1 MTLRNLNVKRNG
13 VLKMN
18 KKHIKW
24 VLAHEPIELF
34 IRAAKVFAEEVN
46 KKAPEQ
52 LEIEVMTLS
61 EYAQKYNKGVV
72 VTKHELV
79 DLLDQGQIE
88 MSQTYT
94 ITLGKVNKDFYALD
108 LPFLFESHDHASRV
122 FEGEVGQQ
130 LLNSLQESKKVKGLA
145 FTYSGGFRIIPGNE
159 PVARIEDLRG
169 VKVRTSFSPVA
180 IETFKTL
187 GADVVPMEL
196 EELSENLGKANVD
209 IGESTYPRV
218 YALGHDK
225 VSKVINHTEH
235 SLFLTSILIGT
246 DFWNSL
252 SEELQTVVSDAAQ
265 VAARYERAISIEDVL
280 ATQSRAE
287 ADGIQV
293 LKMSKEEQ
301 ARFAAETKVVYE
313 KFQNYF
319 TSGLVDKIKKAK

>member
-1 MTLRNLNVKRNG
+1 
-13 VLKMN
+13 MN
-18 KKHIKW
+18 KKHVKW

-34 IRAAKVFAEEVN
+34 IRAAKVFAAEVE
-46 KKAPEQ
+46 KQAPGQ
-52 LEIEVMTLS
+52 LDIEVMTMS
-61 EYAQKYNKGVV
+61 EYSEKYNNGVV

-79 DLLDQGQIE
+79 DLLDQGLIE

-94 ITLGKVNKDFYALD
+94 ITLGKINKDFYALD
-108 LPFLFESHDHASRV
+108 LPFLFEDHDHATRV
-122 FEGEVGQQ
+122 FEGEVGKT
-130 LLNSLQESKKVKGLA
+130 LLDSLQQFKKVKGLA

-159 PVARIEDLRG
+159 EVSRIEDLRD

-196 EELSENLGKANVD
+196 EELSENLGNSNVD

-218 YALGHDK
+218 YALGHNK

-246 DFWNSL
+246 EFWNTL
-252 SEELQTVVSDAAQ
+252 NPELQKIVSECAKE
-265 VAARYERAISIEDVL
+265 AARYERLISIDDVL

-287 ADGIQV
+287 KDGIKV

-301 ARFAAETKVVYE
+301 ARFADKTKAVYE
-313 KFQNYF
+313 KFENYF
-319 TSGLVDKIKKAK
+319 TVGLVDKIKTAK

>member
-1 MTLRNLNVKRNG
+1 
-13 VLKMN
+13 MN

-34 IRAAKVFAEEVN
+34 IRAAKVFSAEVN
-46 KKAPEQ
+46 KKLPDQ
-52 LEIEVMTLS
+52 LEIEILTLN
-61 EYAQKYNKGVV
+61 EYSQKYNNGVIV
-72 VTKHELV
+72 SKHELV
-79 DLLDQGQIE
+79 DLLHTNKIE

-94 ITLGKVNKDFYALD
+94 ITLGKINKDFYALD
-108 LPFLFESHDHASRV
+108 LPFLFESHEHASRV
-122 FEGEVGQQ
+122 FEGEVGKQ
-130 LLNSLQESKKVKGLA
+130 LLDSLQENRNVKGLA

-196 EELSENLGKANVD
+196 EELSENLANANVD

-235 SLFLTSILIGT
+235 SLFLTSILIAT
-246 DFWNSL
+246 DFWNDL
-252 SEELQTVVSDAAQ
+252 STQAQTVISDAAR
-265 VAARYERAISIEDVL
+265 VAAIYERSISVEDIVSVQNR
-280 ATQSRAE
+280 AQS
-287 ADGIQV
+287 DGITV
-293 LKMSKEEQ
+293 IKMSKEEQ
-301 ARFAAETKVVYE
+301 QRFATETKVVYD
-313 KFQNYF
+313 KFANYF
-319 TSGLVDKIKKAK
+319 TEGLVDKIKKS

>member
-1 MTLRNLNVKRNG
+1 MT
-13 VLKMN
+13 M
-18 KKHIKW
+18 
-24 VLAHEPIELF
+24 
-34 IRAAKVFAEEVN
+34 
-46 KKAPEQ
+46 
-52 LEIEVMTLS
+52 S
-61 EYAQKYNKGVV
+61 EYSEKYNNGIV

-79 DLLDQGQIE
+79 DLLDQGLIE

-94 ITLGKVNKDFYALD
+94 ITLGRINKDFYALD

-122 FEGEVGQQ
+122 FEGEVGTQ
-130 LLNSLQESKKVKGLA
+130 LLDSLQESKKVKGLA

-159 PVARIEDLRG
+159 EVCRIEDLRG

-196 EELSENLGKANVD
+196 EELSDNLGKANVD

-246 DFWNSL
+246 DFWNTL
-252 SEELQTVVSDAAQ
+252 SPELQKVVSESAKE
-265 VAARYERAISIEDVL
+265 AARYERAISIDDIL

-287 ADGIQV
+287 KDGIKV
-293 LKMSKEEQ
+293 LKMSNEEK
-301 ARFAAETKVVYE
+301 ARFAAETKVVYA

-319 TSGLVDKIKKAK
+319 TAGLVDKIKKTK